1 MMRNLKNWTLF
12 FESAKLKL
20 TESDKNEVGYEIL
33 LAARKIWGYLN
44 VDVVKKYNISI
55 NGQLLRMS
63 KNNRILINY
72 IKNISLSK
80 SVSELKKWIEE
91 NSVDIFHPQG
101 KYFNQVFEIL
111 ENSYQKGMSMETL
124 AKGSIIKWIE
134 NWKKTTVNIFS
145 PSAEKDMQGYDLFF
159 KLDDKIKSAQVK
171 TLVSCSKGKFKY
183 FVRCKGHLQD
193 LKTNYLVAVNEN
205 ECYIF
210 NTYGFT
216 KTEEYY
222 SFNLSNLLYYEKFTK
237 N

>member
-1 MMRNLKNWTLF
+1 MNKIKNWFLF
-12 FESAKLKL
+12 IENSNFVL
-20 TESDKNEVGYEIL
+20 TEEDKDEVGYKIL

-72 IKNISLSK
+72 IKDISLSK

-91 NSVDIFHPQG
+91 NSTDIFHPQG

-111 ENSYQKGMSMETL
+111 KNSYQKGMSMETL
-124 AKGSIIKWIE
+124 AKSSIIKWIE

-145 PSAEKDMQGYDLFF
+145 PSAERDMQGYDLFF

-193 LKTNYLVAVNEN
+193 LKTNYLVAVNEK
-205 ECYIF
+205 ECFIF
-210 NTYGFT
+210 STWNFT

-222 SFNLSNLLYYEKFTK
+222 CFNISNLLFHEKYE
-237 N
+237 NS